1 MSLRID
7 LSRMSHTAAM
17 RQLDLSS
24 LPAVHNRSGSRFGGI
39 FLVLFALFWG
49 GIPGLIF
56 ISLVTSGEYESS
68 MFFLLLFPVIGIG
81 IFLGGL
87 YTMTFRETIRID
99 ANSVSREAKSIFG
112 YKYWTE
118 PLERYSGV
126 LSRTEQRSGGKNSSP
141 YTVYIVELYHE
152 DKKKRILLYESRSG
166 NSFRTIWEDYCRQL
180 NKPAM
185 ERAGNKMHTRDVA
198 DLDKSVR
205 ELVQEGKI
213 TVDFD
218 PKAPP
223 PKGFDARVAGG
234 QLRVAL
240 PKKNTSF
247 LGLIIAILF
256 TGVFIFIGFWVD
268 DAPVIFG
275 IIGIILL
282 LFFIG
287 AGIWQAITRNVLLI
301 GRNEIKILQETP
313 WGETGGSILKADE
326 IEEVRIGPIA
336 RGTKQ
341 MAVLLVTDHNTRRI
355 GDGLPRESQEWLKN
369 CILAVI
375 TRG

>member
-7 LSRMSHTAAM
+7 LSRMSTSTAI

-24 LPAVHNRSGSRFGGI
+24 LPAVHHNSGSRAAGI
-39 FLVLFALFWG
+39 FLILFSLFWG
-49 GIPGLIF
+49 GIPGIIF
-56 ISLVTSGEYESS
+56 IGLVTSGEFEPT
-68 MFFLLLFPVIGIG
+68 MLFVLLFPIIGIG

-87 YTMTFRETIRID
+87 YTMTYQQTIRID
-99 ANSVSREAKSIFG
+99 ATSVSRDSKSIFG
-112 YKYWTE
+112 HKFWTE
-118 PLERYSGV
+118 PLDRYSGV
-126 LSRTEQRSGGKNSSP
+126 LSRTEHRSGGKNSSS
-141 YTVYIVELYHE
+141 YTAYIVELYHE

-166 NSFRTIWEDYCRQL
+166 SGFRKIWEDYCRQL

-185 ERAGNKMHTRDVA
+185 ERSGNKMFTRDVT

-205 ELVQEGKI
+205 ELAQEGK
-213 TVDFD
+213 VSVNFD

-223 PKGFDARVAGG
+223 PKGFDARVVRD

-240 PKKNTSF
+240 PKKNTSII
-247 LGLIIAILF
+247 GLIISVLF
-256 TGVFIFIGFWVD
+256 CGVFIFIGFWVD

-275 IIGIILL
+275 IIGIILVL
-282 LFFIG
+282 IFIA
-287 AGIWQAITRNVLLI
+287 AGIWQSITRNVVLI

-313 WGETGGSILKADE
+313 WGETTGSILKTDE
-326 IEEVRIGPIA
+326 IEEVRIGQMTH
-336 RGTKQ
+336 GTKQ
-341 MAVLLVTDHNTRRI
+341 MAVQLVTDHNTRKI
-355 GDGLPRESQEWLKN
+355 GVGLPRESQEWLKN